1 MPSDN
6 FLIRRG
12 ASQVRCMHTGYAVR
26 ARLLPLQELGVEV
39 VEFDLE
45 FLAYGISEFGEGR
58 TIEAV
63 RVPARFENLF
73 EVPEAVAF
81 DLIDF

>member
-6 FLIRRG
+6 FLIRRD
-12 ASQVRCMHTGYAVR
+12 ASHVGCMHTGYAVR

-45 FLAYGISEFGEGR
+45 FLACGFSEFGESC
-58 TIEAV
+58 TI
-63 RVPARFENLF
+63 
-73 EVPEAVAF
+73 
-81 DLIDF
+81 